1 MEEEEKTERL
11 FAEQQSQLQKQSA
24 WEQAAR
30 EEAAREEAVP
40 QYPDQLQQQG
50 YLPAETDPVA
60 SQPTS
65 MEYYCVS

>member
-11 FAEQQSQLQKQSA
+11 FAEQQSQLQSA

-50 YLPAETDPVA
+50 YLPAETDPLGETDR
-60 SQPTS
+60 P
-65 MEYYCVS
+65 M

>member
-11 FAEQQSQLQKQSA
+11 FAEQQSQLQSA

-40 QYPDQLQQQG
+40 QHPDQLQQQG

>member
-30 EEAAREEAVP
+30 EEAVP

-50 YLPAETDPVA
+50 YLPAETDPLGETDR
-60 SQPTS
+60 PR
-65 MEYYCVS
+65 